1 MKTLLVR
8 MAFLGYLLLTTNQL
22 KLLGFPQSQDRSQEK
37 ATAEEIAKLIKQ
49 LGSPKFTEREAA
61 CQRLEKIGLPALANL
76 RQAAE
81 SKDLEVRRRA
91 RELLRIVSPEVSE
104 PPWEKLLKEGIN
116 EERNKKDYKKASE
129 ILTKAAKMAEEKF
142 NPNPQVGPPEDIP
155 ILTDIYLHLARC
167 HHSLREW
174 KKAGDDYH
182 RAEYHSNFNNEMRK
196 QIEREWSEMTD
207 NLLSDWEKTIKA
219 RIAKDPGLTKLADK
233 YSLVLLHS
241 RRFAGGGYLK
251 SAYSFKYETVEVD
264 KHGNDVQ
271 MLFDNGADE
280 KNFEVN
286 MLVGQQ
292 NLVHDLGDFEFTK
305 DPDPNRLTD
314 KEMKT
319 WQKDSCKAVENH
331 TYLEKVEDNRRN
343 KFFVMFRIVALDKD
357 SNFMAFVW
365 RRLPGGMI
373 TKDR

>member
-61 CQRLEKIGLPALANL
+61 CQRLEKIGLPALTTN
-76 RQAAE
+76 
-81 SKDLEVRRRA
+81 
-91 RELLRIVSPEVSE
+91 
-104 PPWEKLLKEGIN
+104 
-116 EERNKKDYKKASE
+116 
-129 ILTKAAKMAEEKF
+129 AAKMAQEEFHPKQ
-142 NPNPQVGPPEDIP
+142 QVGPPADVP

-182 RAEYHSNFNNEMRK
+182 RAEYYSNFNNEMRK

-219 RIAKDPGLTKLADK
+219 RIAKDPGLKKMADK
-233 YSLVLLHS
+233 YPLVLLHS

-251 SAYSFKYETVEVD
+251 SAYSFKYETV
-264 KHGNDVQ
+264 
-271 MLFDNGADE
+271 
-280 KNFEVN
+280 
-286 MLVGQQ
+286 
-292 NLVHDLGDFEFTK
+292 
-305 DPDPNRLTD
+305 
-314 KEMKT
+314 
-319 WQKDSCKAVENH
+319 
-331 TYLEKVEDNRRN
+331 
-343 KFFVMFRIVALDKD
+343 
-357 SNFMAFVW
+357 
-365 RRLPGGMI
+365 
-373 TKDR
+373 DR